1 MIVLDYSKEAME
13 LFKELTPENQ
23 INLLTYTRLAYK
35 AECSAKKSSAF
46 QENISSTEAVVV
58 TEE

>member
-1 MIVLDYSKEAME
+1 VILLGHLEEAME

-35 AECSAKKSSAF
+35 AECSVKKSSAF